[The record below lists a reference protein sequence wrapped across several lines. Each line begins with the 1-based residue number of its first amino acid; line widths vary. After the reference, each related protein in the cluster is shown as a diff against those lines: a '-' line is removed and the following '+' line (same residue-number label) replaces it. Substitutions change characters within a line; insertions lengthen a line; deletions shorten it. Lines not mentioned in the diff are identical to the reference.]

1 MLTGPLNDLPAFLGF
16 ALQGDWLAVP
26 SADDLFR
33 ALLRWGHF
41 VAGIAWIGLLYFFN
55 LVNVPLMKEL
65 DGPTKGKVIPK
76 LMPNA
81 LYYFRWGAVVT
92 VLVGLIYYAVYII
105 PSDAQAAGAG
115 YHSWLGIW
123 LVIVLVAYCAI
134 YGAIQKV
141 NDGRVLAVIVAI
153 VVLILSGLVI
163 YLFKGNK
170 TIAIGI
176 GGGIGIFMLL
186 NVWGIIWRAQKKI
199 IAWTKDNAENGTPI
213 PPESAQLARK
223 AFLASR
229 TNAWLSLPMLLMM
242 GVSHGDY
249 IMFIK

>member
-1 MLTGPLNDLPAFLGF
+1 MLAREGVDAG
-16 ALQGDWLAVP
+16 
-26 SADDLFR
+26 
-33 ALLRWGHF
+33 
-41 VAGIAWIGLLYFFN
+41 VAG
-55 LVNVPLMKEL
+55 
-65 DGPTKGKVIPK
+65 
-76 LMPNA
+76 
-81 LYYFRWGAVVT
+81 AVRA
-92 VLVGLIYYAVYII
+92 YA
-105 PSDAQAAGAG
+105 DARAAGAG
-115 YHSWLGIW
+115 FHSWLGIW
-123 LVIVLVAYCAI
+123 LVIVLVAYVVI

-153 VVLILSGLVI
+153 VVLIMSGLVI

-176 GGGIGIFMLL
+176 GGGIGMFMLL

-199 IAWTKDNAENGTPI
+199 IAWTADNAENGTPI
-213 PPESAQLARK
+213 PPESAQLARR